1 MIKLN
6 KRSDNLFQEC
16 SDKISL
22 IRSSIEEI
30 DEKMK
35 KTDSENISKV
45 EMKFAEKELFKVKS
59 MVEERVKQ

>member
-6 KRSDNLFQEC
+6 KRNENLFQEC

-35 KTDSENISKV
+35 KTDSERSEKI
-45 EMKFAEKELFKVKS
+45 EMKFDEK
-59 MVEERVKQ
+59 

>member
-1 MIKLN
+1 MIQLN
-6 KRSDNLFQEC
+6 KRSDKLFQEW
-16 SDKISL
+16 SDKISM

-45 EMKFAEKELFKVKS
+45 EMKFDEKELFKVKS

>member
-1 MIKLN
+1 M
-6 KRSDNLFQEC
+6 
-16 SDKISL
+16 

-45 EMKFAEKELFKVKS
+45 EMKFDEKELFKVKS

>member
-1 MIKLN
+1 MVKLD
-6 KRSDNLFQEC
+6 KRSDNLFQEW
-16 SDKISL
+16 SDKISM

-45 EMKFAEKELFKVKS
+45 EIKFDEKELFKVKS